1 MLYFNPKLKIRR
13 FQISDA
19 PEALNFGVMETLPC
33 ILAMFV
39 RLGTNVD
46 TEQVLPLEA
55 VSDSVCM
62 TLKA

>member
-1 MLYFNPKLKIRR
+1 
-13 FQISDA
+13 
-19 PEALNFGVMETLPC
+19 METLPC